1 MAKVS
6 RPPAEKKRLSYER
19 DGRNTYGQN
28 NKASRRRIA
37 AFKAASNRAMRH
49 AVTQTLKAAAP
60 SSDVEIER
68 ADAAI
73 ADQTYVG
80 LHPSKRKVAD
90 EPLGTVLA
98 KKRERAPTKVNA
110 KNIRRTMRE
119 ANKD

>member
-1 MAKVS
+1 MVKVN

-28 NKASRRRIA
+28 NKASRRRIP

-49 AVTQTLKAAAP
+49 AVMQTLKAAP
-60 SSDVEIER
+60 SSDIDLER
-68 ADAAI
+68 ADASI
-73 ADQTYVG
+73 ADKTYIG
-80 LHPSKRKVAD
+80 LHPSKRKAAD
-90 EPLGTVLA
+90 EPLGAVLA

-110 KNIRRTMRE
+110 KNIRRAKRE